1 MLPCM
6 RLLIPWQPYQR
17 LLYHLLALQCRARI
31 VIAQSGGFPASAG
44 FGCVCTIATCSWPFF
59 KQAAI
64 MNMAYP
70 LFILV
75 ACKSDPLKAYK
86 EGVPLC
92 HLALALPASSVA
104 GTALCPCCRDEVHT
118 ISEH

>member
-1 MLPCM
+1 M
-6 RLLIPWQPYQR
+6 
-17 LLYHLLALQCRARI
+17 
-31 VIAQSGGFPASAG
+31 
-44 FGCVCTIATCSWPFF
+44 CTIATCSWPFF

-86 EGVPLC
+86 EGGHAHGYLHSCRHCSIRQHISQPGWPV
-92 HLALALPASSVA
+92 LAA
-104 GTALCPCCRDEVHT
+104 
-118 ISEH
+118 

>member
-1 MLPCM
+1 M
-6 RLLIPWQPYQR
+6 
-17 LLYHLLALQCRARI
+17 
-31 VIAQSGGFPASAG
+31 
-44 FGCVCTIATCSWPFF
+44 CTIATCSWPFF

-86 EGVPLC
+86 EGGRAHG
-92 HLALALPASSVA
+92 HLLPHGHCSIRQRHPQLVWPVLAA
-104 GTALCPCCRDEVHT
+104 
-118 ISEH
+118 

>member
-1 MLPCM
+1 M
-6 RLLIPWQPYQR
+6 
-17 LLYHLLALQCRARI
+17 
-31 VIAQSGGFPASAG
+31 
-44 FGCVCTIATCSWPFF
+44 CTIATCSWPFF

-86 EGVPLC
+86 EGGR
-92 HLALALPASSVA
+92 AWLPAPSQALQHPPAQSTACLTSASSMICWQA
-104 GTALCPCCRDEVHT
+104 G
-118 ISEH
+118 

>member
-1 MLPCM
+1 M
-6 RLLIPWQPYQR
+6 
-17 LLYHLLALQCRARI
+17 
-31 VIAQSGGFPASAG
+31 
-44 FGCVCTIATCSWPFF
+44 CTIATCTWPFF

-86 EGVPLC
+86 EGLHSYICSVIVVHMSLHVTKLC
-92 HLALALPASSVA
+92 CIFAFTQSSACSSIRFMRNAS
-104 GTALCPCCRDEVHT
+104 
-118 ISEH
+118 

>member
-1 MLPCM
+1 M
-6 RLLIPWQPYQR
+6 
-17 LLYHLLALQCRARI
+17 
-31 VIAQSGGFPASAG
+31 
-44 FGCVCTIATCSWPFF
+44 CTFATCTWPFF

-86 EGVPLC
+86 EGVY
-92 HLALALPASSVA
+92 S
-104 GTALCPCCRDEVHT
+104 
-118 ISEH
+118 

>member
-1 MLPCM
+1 M
-6 RLLIPWQPYQR
+6 
-17 LLYHLLALQCRARI
+17 
-31 VIAQSGGFPASAG
+31 
-44 FGCVCTIATCSWPFF
+44 CTIATCSWPFF

-86 EGVPLC
+86 EGGACARPPAPL
-92 HLALALPASSVA
+92 A
-104 GTALCPCCRDEVHT
+104 GTAASANAVH
-118 ISEH
+118 ILSG

>member
-1 MLPCM
+1 M
-6 RLLIPWQPYQR
+6 
-17 LLYHLLALQCRARI
+17 
-31 VIAQSGGFPASAG
+31 
-44 FGCVCTIATCSWPFF
+44 CTIATCSWPFF

-86 EGVPLC
+86 EGGHAHG
-92 HLALALPASSVA
+92 HLLPCRHCSIRQCSAHSLWLMLAA
-104 GTALCPCCRDEVHT
+104 
-118 ISEH
+118 